1 MQVKK
6 QTDPRKPLRL
16 LLVDDEEL
24 ILAAFCLLV
33 QQLEGVTLAGTASSG
48 REAVTKARELHPDLI
63 LMDLRMPDLD
73 GIEAT
78 RQIKTALP
86 GTKVVALTAL
96 EDPLQ
101 ITMALEAGL
110 DGFLLKKASPFELQ
124 LALDTVQSGE
134 QYLSP
139 PVSAIIAR
147 AYLDER
153 NRKRTALPVLTSRE
167 KQVVR
172 RIADGMRSKQIAEE
186 LGISYRTVEKH
197 SEQARR
203 KLKAATTGE
212 MVAIWQRM
220 EPTSSG

>member
-1 MQVKK
+1 MQAKK

-48 REAVTKARELHPDLI
+48 LEAVTKARELHPDLI

-78 RQIKTALP
+78 RQIKTVLP

-153 NRKRTALPVLTSRE
+153 NRKRTALPVLTARE

-172 RIADGMRSKQIAEE
+172 RIADGMRLKQIAEE